1 LMTGGKKKIVRID
14 TLLGEIFENRNWRQN
29 LARNRIFDF
38 WDEAV
43 GEGIASHAQPKLVRG
58 KVLWV
63 DVTDSIWMQQLH
75 LQKEHLREVINKR
88 IPGDEE
94 IEDIRFNLVAHL
106 KAALSATKIDQD
118 PGPPPPV
125 PPDRR
130 KLAEF
135 EKLIANLG
143 DEGARESFRTI
154 WLVGQGRK

>member
-1 LMTGGKKKIVRID
+1 MIGGKKKIVRID

-43 GEGIASHAQPKLVRG
+43 GDDIASHAQPKLVRG

-75 LQKEHLREVINKR
+75 LQKEHLREVINER
-88 IPGDEE
+88 IPGEEE

-106 KAALSATKIDQD
+106 KAARPAKKIDPE
-118 PGPPPPV
+118 PGPLSPV
-125 PPDRR
+125 QPDRQ

-135 EKLIANLG
+135 EKLIATLG
-143 DEGARESFRTI
+143 DEGARESFRTL
-154 WLVGQGRK
+154 WLIGQGRK